1 MEINL
6 INVDHKDMDQSSP
19 WDIKSILASLNL
31 SYKTEGNNE
40 SEIKGMASITD
51 AKLDEVSFCS
61 FDGNKAIE
69 IISKSSAGII
79 LCKKSLYGLVHP
91 KKGSQI
97 IFLDN
102 PRLVFVNIINKI
114 FEKKKIMIGISSKA
128 IISKTAEIGAR
139 CYIGEY
145 TVIGENCKI
154 GNDTII
160 YDKVTLVGNCVIG
173 DRSIIHS
180 GVTLGDDGFAF
191 ERDDNGL
198 YRFPH
203 FGRLVIGN
211 DTEICANSHIARG
224 SLSDTIIG
232 DGTKI
237 DSLVHISHNV
247 VIGKNCEI
255 TAGAIIGGSA
265 RIGNSTWIGLN
276 ATLKDHVEVGDN
288 VIVASG
294 ASVIHD
300 IPSKD
305 VVAGVPA
312 KSIKHKLS
320 TTSDMLFLMA
330 GQQSSDHK

>member
-1 MEINL
+1 MDTSVID
-6 INVDHKDMDQSSP
+6 VAHKDMSHSLEF
-19 WDIKSILASLNL
+19 DIKSILSSMNL
-31 SYKTEGNNE
+31 SYKIEGNNE
-40 SEIKGMASITD
+40 SGTKGIASITS
-51 AKLDEVSFCS
+51 ARLDDLSFCS
-61 FDGNKAIE
+61 YEGDKAVDL
-69 IISKSSAGII
+69 ISQSNAGVI
-79 LCKKSLYGLVHP
+79 LCKKSLQGLVHP
-91 KKGSQI
+91 RKGSQL

-102 PRLVFVNIINKI
+102 PRLVFVNLTNNI
-114 FEKKKIMIGISSKA
+114 FEKKKKMVGISSKA
-128 IISKTAEIGAR
+128 VISKTAEIGAR
-139 CYIGEY
+139 CYVGDY

-160 YDKVTLVGNCVIG
+160 YDKVTLVGNCAIG

-191 ERDDNGL
+191 ERDKKGL

-265 RIGNSTWIGLN
+265 RIGDSTWIGLN
-276 ATLKDHVEVGDN
+276 ATLKDHVAVGDN
-288 VIVASG
+288 VVVASG
-294 ASVIHD
+294 ASVID
-300 IPSKD
+300 DVPNQD

-312 KSIKHKLS
+312 KSIKHKMNA
-320 TTSDMLFLMA
+320 TSDMLFLMA
-330 GQQSSDHK
+330 GQQSSDQK